1 MRTRSNH
8 LIAAVALVLAGC
20 SSGGTVIVRQP
31 LPQPA
36 PVPVVI
42 EPLEVDVT
50 RPHNGKIYVQT
61 NRAAYVAI
69 VEIVPE
75 RGATLVYPVAARQ
88 RQFVVA
94 GLRDVPVWWEPTRVT
109 YRGAGMS
116 SRANPTRYIYVLA
129 SDEPLRIPE
138 AALRG
143 GYLHETLANPDYRA
157 TNPYVTMRAI
167 AREFVAPV
175 IDQRW
180 AEDAYVLSGSYAN
193 ERYQVTRV
201 YCRDGSMYEV
211 PADLADHVWCPAQ
224 PRDTWDG
231 TGRVTTV
238 EPTGSRRPPF
248 RPDSVI
254 GDYGRRVAV
263 QPPMPNGHGPIQRVK
278 EPPGW
283 DNRANG
289 RGADDNHQG
298 NGRYADDD
306 RPGNG
311 RVKEHPEHPDHPDND
326 PNGRAR
332 RPNDGKDD
340 NGPPGQQRRANTPN
354 DRHDDGPP
362 GQQRADRPNDR
373 NDNGPPGQQR
383 KADQG
388 NDQDHVPPGQL
399 KADRP
404 NDRHED
410 GPPGQQRKADQPDN
424 RQNNAPPGQQKA
436 EAKEVLREPPRQP
449 VMPWRGDKPVRI
461 ARQDSS
467 ASPVMPATTGKP
479 DAPGK
484 PDSPGKSGTS
494 GNPDNSSKRDNPGK
508 SDHAGKPDNGG
519 KPDKTAKPDSGAKPD
534 APVKPDA
541 AAKPDT
547 ASATSADSKSDGS
560 SQGDKRGGG
569 QGKGRGKPNDSD
581 DKSADRKPKQPADP
595 KP

>member
-1 MRTRSNH
+1 MRVRSDR
-8 LIAAVALVLAGC
+8 LVAVLTLVLAGC
-20 SSGGTVIVRQP
+20 SSGGTVVVRRP
-31 LPQPA
+31 LPPPA
-36 PVPVVI
+36 PVPVMI

-75 RGATLVYPVAARQ
+75 RGAALVYPSSTRQ

-109 YRGAGMS
+109 YRGVGMS

-138 AALRG
+138 GAFRD
-143 GYLHETLANPDYRA
+143 GYLHETLANAEYRG
-157 TNPYVTMRAI
+157 TNPYATMRAI
-167 AREFVAPV
+167 ARDFVPPV
-175 IDQRW
+175 LDQRW
-180 AEDAYVLSGSYAN
+180 AEDAYTLSGSYVN

-231 TGRVTTV
+231 TGRVSTMD
-238 EPTGSRRPPF
+238 PTGSRRPPF

-254 GDYGRRVAV
+254 ADNGRRVAV
-263 QPPMPNGHGPIQRVK
+263 QPPTSNGRGPIQRVK

-298 NGRYADDD
+298 NGRYADDN

-311 RVKEHPEHPDHPDND
+311 RVKDHPDHPDHPDHADND

-340 NGPPGQQRRANTPN
+340 K
-354 DRHDDGPP
+354 GPP

-373 NDNGPPGQQR
+373 ND
-383 KADQG
+383 K
-388 NDQDHVPPGQL
+388 V
-399 KADRP
+399 
-404 NDRHED
+404 
-410 GPPGQQRKADQPDN
+410 PPGQQRKADQPND
-424 RQNNAPPGQQKA
+424 RQNDGSPGQQKA
-436 EAKEVLREPPRQP
+436 ETKEVLREPPRSAPWPVRGNQP
-449 VMPWRGDKPVRI
+449 IRI

-467 ASPVMPATTGKP
+467 ASPVLPVTSAKP

-484 PDSPGKSGTS
+484 PDNSAKPDNAGRPGSSGKS
-494 GNPDNSSKRDNPGK
+494 DNPGK
-508 SDHAGKPDNGG
+508 SDNSAKPDNPGRSDHSN
-519 KPDKTAKPDSGAKPD
+519 KPGNAAKPD
-534 APVKPDA
+534 APVKSDTPAKADTA
-541 AAKPDT
+541 STTSADSKPDT
-547 ASATSADSKSDGS
+547 ASTQS
-560 SQGDKRGGG
+560 DKRGNG
-569 QGKGRGKPNDSD
+569 QGKGRGKPNDRD
-581 DKSADRKPKQPADP
+581 DKSADRKPKQSADP